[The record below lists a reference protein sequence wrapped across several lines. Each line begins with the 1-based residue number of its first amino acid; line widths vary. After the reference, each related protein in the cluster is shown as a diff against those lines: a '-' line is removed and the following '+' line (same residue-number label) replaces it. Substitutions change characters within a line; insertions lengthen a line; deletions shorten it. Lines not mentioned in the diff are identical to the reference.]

1 MPEYER
7 TKPRDW
13 NERAYRA
20 LLRLYPHRFREA
32 YGDAM
37 VEFFR
42 DRLRDMRRTHGMA
55 GVAATWGNALADAL
69 RQAPLAR
76 VDATRRAFMQLAS
89 PPPRAAITARRKD
102 WMLHSIMQDLS
113 LGLRSMLRSPWHSS
127 LVILTLALG
136 LGANTAIYSV
146 VDHTL
151 LRPLPFH
158 DPDALL
164 QIRMQDPYLSVSEPE
179 FADLRRDA
187 RTLSGVVAYAGGTT
201 TLASTGSEPERA
213 RVSRVSDGF
222 FPVLG
227 VPAALG
233 RTFTADEERAGGP
246 RVAVLSHATWQRRF
260 GGDPGEVG
268 RTVQTGDEPVT
279 VVGVMPASFRFPP
292 GGGAQDDGPA
302 LWLPLR
308 LRYDSLWTRNNHYM
322 TMIARMKPGVTR
334 DGVVAEVAGITAR
347 WSKTFTETYAPDQ
360 PIRGAV
366 LTLQESLLGSTR
378 PYLLSLLGAVGF
390 VLLIACVN
398 VANLQLVRAEARR
411 KDAAIRSALGASRL
425 RLARQGIT
433 ENLLYALIGGALG
446 LAVAWWGVRALV
458 LLAPADMPRMTNVG
472 IDATVLLFSAGV
484 ALLTGLALGVAPAV
498 ADRERD
504 TSETLKEGGKTSS
517 SAARSAGR
525 ARRRLVTAE
534 IALAVT
540 MLSGAALMVRS
551 LMRMQAIDVGFQP
564 EGVATMSL
572 LPSSAPAGT
581 TDAEASA
588 RLVSVYREL
597 LLRVRA
603 LPGVTAAA
611 AASEVPMADGV
622 SSWSIL
628 LDGAPA
634 TTIANAP
641 AATPAVVTPGYFEA
655 LGIELVRGRVIGE
668 TDGADAPPVVVIN
681 ESMARRHWAGQ
692 DPVGHS
698 LRMFSDAAPWV
709 TIVGVVRDVK
719 VLGFTQD
726 PPPIMYFPHAQ
737 SGRTAYFTPR
747 AMSLLVR
754 TAGAPSAVLPS
765 LRRVV
770 RELEPMAPI
779 ARETTVDLLV
789 DASVGARRFATTLIV
804 TFAGLALLLAG
815 IGIYGVISTSVAQRS
830 YEIGVRMALG
840 ARRADVMS
848 MIMREGLRTALI
860 GAGLGLAGALSSTFL
875 LRSIIYDVKAWDPL
889 SLGAAVV
896 SLLVVVLVACS
907 IPAARATAVDP
918 NRALRAE

>member
-13 NERAYRA
+13 HERLYRA
-20 LLRLYPHRFREA
+20 LLRLYPARFRDA

-42 DRLRDMRRTHGMA
+42 DRLADMRRTHGPA

-76 VDATRRAFMQLAS
+76 LDAGRRALLQLNS
-89 PPPRAAITARRKD
+89 PPPRAALAARRKD
-102 WMLHSIMQDLS
+102 WMFHSIMQDLA
-113 LGLRSMLRSPWHSS
+113 LGLRNMVRSPWHSS
-127 LVILTLALG
+127 LVIVTLALG

-164 QIRMQDPYLSVSEPE
+164 QVRMQDPYLSVSEPE
-179 FADLRRDA
+179 YADLRRDA
-187 RTLSGVVAYAGGTT
+187 RTLSGVVAYAGGNT
-201 TLASTGSEPERA
+201 TLSSPGEEPERA
-213 RVSRVSDGF
+213 RVSRVTDGF
-222 FPVLG
+222 FPLLG
-227 VPAALG
+227 VSAAIG
-233 RTFTADEERAGGP
+233 RTFTADEEVAGAP
-246 RVAVLSHATWQRRF
+246 RVAVLSHGTWQRRY
-260 GGDPGEVG
+260 GGDPGVVG
-268 RTVQTGDEPVT
+268 RTVVTGDVTVT
-279 VVGVMPASFRFPP
+279 VVGVMPSSFRYPP
-292 GGGAQDDGPA
+292 DGGAQDDGPA
-302 LWLPLR
+302 LWVPMR
-308 LRYDSLWTRNNHYM
+308 LRYDSLWTRNNHYL
-322 TMIARMKPGVTR
+322 TVIARMKPGVTR
-334 DGVVAEVAGITAR
+334 DGVAAELAGMTAR
-347 WSKTFTETYAPDQ
+347 WSKTYTDTYSPDK
-360 PIRGAV
+360 PIAALVR
-366 LTLQESLLGSTR
+366 TLRESMLGSTR
-378 PYLLSLLGAVGF
+378 PYLLSLLGAVAF

-398 VANLQLVRAEARR
+398 VANLQLVRTEARR

-433 ENLLYALIGGALG
+433 ENLLYAVIGGALG

-458 LLAPADMPRMTNVG
+458 LLAPDDVPRMTDVG
-472 IDATVLLFSAGV
+472 IDATVLLFAAGV
-484 ALLTGLALGVAPAV
+484 SLLTGLALGIAPAV
-498 ADRERD
+498 ADRGRD

-517 SAARSAGR
+517 AAARTGGR
-525 ARRRLVTAE
+525 VRRRLVTAE
-534 IALAVT
+534 IALAVI

-551 LMRMQAIDVGFQP
+551 LIRMQAIDVGFVP
-564 EGVATMSL
+564 ESVATMTIT
-572 LPSSAPAGT
+572 PSAAPAGT
-581 TDAEASA
+581 PDAEASA
-588 RLVSVYREL
+588 RLVTVYQEVLR
-597 LLRVRA
+597 RVRA
-603 LPGVTAAA
+603 LPGVTGAAA
-611 AASEVPMADGV
+611 AAQVPMADGF

-641 AATPAVVTPGYFEA
+641 AATPEVVTPGYFQA
-655 LGIELVRGRVIGE
+655 LGIGLVQGRVIEE
-668 TDGADAPPVVVIN
+668 TDGVDAPPVVVIN
-681 ESMARRHWAGQ
+681 ESMARRHWAGK
-692 DPVGHS
+692 DPVGHT
-698 LRMFSDAAPWV
+698 LRMYSDEATWATV
-709 TIVGVVRDVK
+709 VGVVRDVRIF
-719 VLGFTQD
+719 GFTED

-747 AMSLLVR
+747 AMSILVR
-754 TAGAPSAVLPS
+754 TTGAPSAVLPS
-765 LRRVV
+765 IRRVV
-770 RELEPMAPI
+770 RELEPTAPI
-779 ARETTVDLLV
+779 SRATTVDLLV
-789 DASVGARRFATTLIV
+789 DASVGARRFATTLIA

-840 ARRADVMS
+840 ARRGDVMS

-860 GAGLGLAGALSSTFL
+860 GAGLGVAGALSSTFL

-889 SLGAAVV
+889 SLGAAVL
-896 SLLVVVLVACS
+896 SLLAVVVVACS